1 MIKSSLTLLE
11 RLSVSIDNNMA
22 GRQHYPFGFYNLL
35 HCNFTT
41 EKGFI
46 GWLNL
51 GPFIVE
57 YDNNPAWEFISLFTV
72 GKFRI
77 AREMTLEQQEEYQAE
92 LAFMEQ
98 EANRYTEW
106 SY

>member
-1 MIKSSLTLLE
+1 MIRSSLTLLE
-11 RLSVSIDNNMA
+11 RLAVSIDNNMN
-22 GRQHYPFGFYNLL
+22 GRSHCPLGFCNLL
-35 HCNFTT
+35 HCNFTKT
-41 EKGFI
+41 GFI

-51 GPFIVE
+51 GPYIVE
-57 YDNNPAWEFISLFTV
+57 YDDNPAWEFIPILTI

-77 AREMTLEQQEEYQAE
+77 AREMTLEQQEDYRAE
-92 LAFMEQ
+92 LEFIEQ